1 MVWKVNFQSAAFKNI
16 SKGKNNAVAS
26 VDTHHFRHMGFLLAD
41 GAVNKDLAA
50 GPKSG
55 SSG

>member
-1 MVWKVNFQSAAFKNI
+1 MFWKVNFQSAAFKNI

-41 GAVNKDLAA
+41 GAVNKDFAA